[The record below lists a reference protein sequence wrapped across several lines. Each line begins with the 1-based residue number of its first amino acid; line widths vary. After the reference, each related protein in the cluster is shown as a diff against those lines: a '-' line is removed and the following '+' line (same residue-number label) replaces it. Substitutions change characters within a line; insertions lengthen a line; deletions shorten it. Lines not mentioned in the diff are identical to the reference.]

1 MPPSTSSKNQSA
13 DKAESKAESK
23 SADKAESESKSKSE
37 SKSESKPKQRKSA
50 DGQKIARKRG
60 PPRPHRKLAQDVLDK
75 RIHKLQRRIERVQT
89 QLDDAQRH
97 IVGYR
102 NEEQYRKDHPEEAP
116 PPAAEVA

>member
-1 MPPSTSSKNQSA
+1 MPPSTSSKNQPA

-23 SADKAESESKSKSE
+23 SADKSESESKSKSE
-37 SKSESKPKQRKSA
+37 SKSESKPKHRKSA

-116 PPAAEVA
+116 PPVAEVA